1 VEVAA
6 VEPVRGAPSTAETRG
21 PQGAQALLEGA
32 AMEGSRHGEEKP
44 EVEERGGAEEPVH
57 RRREPRFVV
66 LRADS
71 KPSAVDLS
79 SHDLDLAA
87 SSVAPTRQLRET
99 AEEGASRH
107 GARAEHHRSRH
118 RAHPLGP
125 RCIRRCGGGRGGEDG
140 RGRERPRGWR
150 RRPEKKVAADGGG
163 GRGRGGRCEV
173 EAAMKRRRTRGEG
186 RWSRVKRPR
195 SDLKV
200 VQNVGSTGEK
210 NPTKSGEKN

>member
-1 VEVAA
+1 LVGRRKEAAGVEVAA
-6 VEPVRGAPSTAETRG
+6 VEPVRGAPSTPETRG

-44 EVEERGGAEEPVH
+44 EVEERGGAEEPIH

-140 RGRERPRGWR
+140 RGRKRPRGWR
-150 RRPEKKVAADGGG
+150 RRLGKKVAAGWRRRPGKRRQMRGGG
-163 GRGRGGRCEV
+163 GDEEAADARGR
-173 EAAMKRRRTRGEG
+173 EAVAGEEA
-186 RWSRVKRPR
+186 
-195 SDLKV
+195 
-200 VQNVGSTGEK
+200 TI
-210 NPTKSGEKN
+210 